1 VSEASASSPGAEHQI
16 GDTPL
21 AALRVL
27 SSGDERTKAT
37 FGNGWES
44 PTSVPT

>member
-1 VSEASASSPGAEHQI
+1 VSEASASSPGAGRQI
-16 GDTPL
+16 GATPF

-37 FGNGWES
+37 FGNGRES